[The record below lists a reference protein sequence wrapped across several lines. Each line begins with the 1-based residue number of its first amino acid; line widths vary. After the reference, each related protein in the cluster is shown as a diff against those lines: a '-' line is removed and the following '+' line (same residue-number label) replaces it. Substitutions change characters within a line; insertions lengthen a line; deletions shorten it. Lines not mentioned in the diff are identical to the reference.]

1 MYKLRV
7 IKKKAYS
14 IHFKLYGDFSD
25 EALRTVNLTD
35 VSEVELIADVG
46 VEWDY
51 DIPMTFIDGDIYIKG
66 HDDKWENGEKFL
78 ELTGTRYLIE
88 EYIEDMVTDFDSD
101 YRSDLQAA
109 AADFRMDNYE

>member
-35 VSEVELIADVG
+35 VSEVELIAD
-46 VEWDY
+46 
-51 DIPMTFIDGDIYIKG
+51 
-66 HDDKWENGEKFL
+66 L
-78 ELTGTRYLIE
+78 
-88 EYIEDMVTDFDSD
+88 S
-101 YRSDLQAA
+101 
-109 AADFRMDNYE
+109 